1 MIKEGKRYLFIR
13 YLKFLKCMF
22 LGYLEKIFNFIYI
35 IYMNEWI
42 INFDMIFIWY
52 YGLIFKYILY
62 IKNFLYYFIGISE
75 YVIGLVKLYEIE

>member
-13 YLKFLKCMF
+13 YLKILKSMF

-62 IKNFLYYFIGISE
+62 IKNFLYYFIGISK
-75 YVIGLVKLYEIE
+75 YVIDLVKLYEIE